1 MDLEIATLANTLKLP
16 VPKNISTKSI
26 PANTFGVFAT
36 IRRSIKLNEWPEDIH
51 GCIGYWSNN
60 YSSLTPNEIINHLMD
75 VSNSA
80 MYTDDRRNYF
90 PPFEKDPDTS
100 LEIDLMLQ
108 PIIPINPTT
117 GLLSNGESFD
127 NDKYGLIFEN
137 KNTGKRATYLPN
149 VFVNQKWRKIRDDLI
164 AKSRTNTPS
173 KINNTTHKF
182 YAYEIKK
189 LLNEKTGKYE
199 TIHIKF
205 FDIVSNVQYI
215 KYLETTFSKNLLKII
230 TKSKRIPYEITGT
243 GIVYKENELI
253 RNFSVLETLIRC
265 STNNNKQLPITIT
278 KLLIPIITNFQK
290 LLPNND
296 YQAQANYITLAIMW
310 NKSVHKTYQVPIIAK
325 TVANLI
331 TRIPKAEPAF
341 ERGQI
346 VLAIMEYYNYTNMNS
361 SGKAKFIDTIIKLYE
376 NENYP
381 VIGVNGSIDNL
392 FKMNWDSQAL
402 CSLLNNY
409 DVSGNATQNKIIKQI
424 RKLMTSYIKSLPEI
438 YNNISGYETNYK
450 AVLFE
455 GSNTIYKTIMKYNE
469 LQNNESQQNKITF
482 PEIEIFALKEVIF
495 TSYLKTMF
503 MMEDGFLNFN
513 DATARLDITCHLLN
527 GLQS

>member
-1 MDLEIATLANTLKLP
+1 MELEVATLAHILKLP
-16 VPKNISTKSI
+16 VPKNISTKEI

-36 IRRSIKLNEWPEDIH
+36 IRRSLKLNEWPEDIH
-51 GCIGYWSNN
+51 GCIGYWSND
-60 YSSLTPNEIINHLMD
+60 YSTITPKEIISHLMD

-80 MYTDDRRNYF
+80 MYTNDRRNKF
-90 PPFEKDPDTS
+90 PPFETDPNTS

-108 PIIPINPTT
+108 PLIPINPTN
-117 GLLSNGESFD
+117 GLLSNGTVFD

-137 KNTGKRATYLPN
+137 KATGKRATYLPN
-149 VFVNQKWRKIRDDLI
+149 VFINQKWEKIRDDLI

-325 TVANLI
+325 TIAKLI
-331 TRIPKAEPAF
+331 TRIPNAEPAF

-346 VLAIMEYYNYTNMNS
+346 VLAILEYYNYTNMNS
-361 SGKAKFIDTIIKLYE
+361 SGRYKFIESIIKLYE

-381 VIGVNGSIDNL
+381 PLGNNKNNNNIDNV

-402 CSLLNNY
+402 CSMLNNY
-409 DVSGNATQNKIIKQI
+409 NVSGNANNTKAKIIKQI
-424 RKLMTSYIKSLPEI
+424 KKIMISYIKSFPEI
-438 YNNISGYETNYK
+438 FNNISAYETNYR
-450 AVLFE
+450 AVIFE
-455 GSNTIYKTIMKYNE
+455 GANTIYKTIMKYNE
-469 LQNNESQQNKITF
+469 VENNVLPIT
-482 PEIEIFALKEVIF
+482 ENEIFGLKEVIF

-503 MMEDGFLNFN
+503 MMEDGFLNFK

-527 GLQS
+527 GL